1 MGVRG
6 RRPPARRERDRTE
19 ENDAGA
25 KEPGDNAKG
34 PSDKEQSDEEILL
47 ADLAAYQ
54 ETEMTTPPISL
65 TIMTLTVTVCSGRAL
80 AGSSLHQGSVY
91 LRLAV
96 KGPAVKNPAVKNRA
110 VKNAVSGVVA
120 AIWIAVTAWTV
131 PQAAG
136 PQSVTANASSVAGP
150 YRQALDRYCVTCHN
164 QRLKTA
170 GLMLDTLD
178 LAKISDSAETW
189 EKVVRKLRT
198 RAMPPQPSRRPD
210 HATYER
216 LIAWLEADLDRAAAA
231 RPNPGRP
238 LLHRLNRAEYANA
251 IRDLLALD
259 VDGASLLPP
268 DDSAYGFDNISDVL
282 GVSPSLQ
289 ERYLSAART
298 ISALAV
304 GDPDVAPGSE
314 TYVIRQD
321 LSQDKHIEGLPLGTV
336 GGILVRQTFPL
347 DGEYIFQVKLYRTN
361 LNIVRGLE
369 YAHQVE
375 FAVDGERIHLAAI
388 GGKGDLATL
397 FEKPTDTSD
406 AVDARLRVRVPVKA
420 GPHAVA
426 VTFIQE
432 PSVVD
437 TVRLQP
443 YLRSSVDNFDW
454 SGRPHMQTLAIT
466 GPFGAT
472 GPGDTPSRRR
482 IFTCSPSADRRRVA
496 AETACAREIL
506 STLARRAYRKPVT
519 DADLRP
525 VLGFYDAG
533 RRQGSFER
541 GIQMGLQR
549 ILASPQFMF
558 RVERDPVNVAAGAV
572 YRISD
577 IELASRLS
585 FFLWSSIPDDEL
597 LKVASQGKLKDPV
610 VLERQV
616 RRMLASD
623 RARTLVGNFAGQWL
637 HLRNVRS
644 VLPNSDEFPDFDDNL
659 RQGFQRE
666 TELLFESIM
675 REDRNVLDLLRADY
689 TFVNERLARH
699 YGIPNVYGSYFR
711 RVTITDEARRGL
723 LGQGSILAVTSHA
736 ERTSPVLRGKWIL
749 DNIVGTPPAP
759 PPPDVPVLKENEE
772 GQKPRTMREQ
782 MAEHRANPVCA
793 SCHKVMDPIGFALE
807 NFDAVGAWRTREA
820 GGAIDASGELADGT
834 KVDGVVTLRETLLS
848 RPDVFVGTMT
858 EKLLTY
864 GLGRGLDYHDMP
876 VVRSIVR
883 QAAAS
888 DYRFTALVLGIVNS
902 VPFQM
907 RKAKEIT
914 E

>member
-1 MGVRG
+1 MRNGLFSLVVWIASVASSV
-6 RRPPARRERDRTE
+6 PQPAI
-19 ENDAGA
+19 
-25 KEPGDNAKG
+25 P
-34 PSDKEQSDEEILL
+34 QS
-47 ADLAAYQ
+47 AAVN
-54 ETEMTTPPISL
+54 S
-65 TIMTLTVTVCSGRAL
+65 S
-80 AGSSLHQGSVY
+80 AGSS
-91 LRLAV
+91 
-96 KGPAVKNPAVKNRA
+96 
-110 VKNAVSGVVA
+110 
-120 AIWIAVTAWTV
+120 
-131 PQAAG
+131 
-136 PQSVTANASSVAGP
+136 AS
-150 YRQALDRYCVTCHN
+150 YRDTLNRYCVTCHN
-164 QRLKTA
+164 QRLRTA
-170 GLMLDTLD
+170 DLTLDTLD
-178 LAKISDSAETW
+178 LTKISDSAETW

-198 RAMPPQPSRRPD
+198 GTMPPQPSRRPD
-210 HATYER
+210 HATYEG
-216 LIAWLEADLDRAAAA
+216 LIAWLETDLDRAAVA

-238 LLHRLNRAEYANA
+238 LLHRLNRAEYSNA

-304 GDPDVAPGSE
+304 GDRDLAPGSD

-321 LSQDKHIEGLPLGTV
+321 LSQNQHIEGLPLGTV
-336 GGILVRQTFPL
+336 GGTLVHHTFPL
-347 DGEYIFQVKLYRTN
+347 DGEYTFQVKLYRTN

-369 YAHQVE
+369 YPHQVE
-375 FAVDGERIHLAAI
+375 FTVDGERIHLAAL
-388 GGKGDLATL
+388 GGKSDLASL
-397 FEKPTDTSD
+397 FEKPTDTGD
-406 AVDARLRVRVPVKA
+406 AVDARLRVRVPVTA
-420 GPHAVA
+420 GPHTVAVA
-426 VTFIQE
+426 FIRE
-432 PSVVD
+432 PSVED

-466 GPFGAT
+466 GPFTPT

-482 IFTCSPSADRRRVA
+482 IFTCSPSSASAKAPADKPVFA
-496 AETACAREIL
+496 AASVGKRASAPASAGKPETAADTGCARQIL

-519 DADLRP
+519 EADVRP
-525 VLGFYDAG
+525 VLSFYDVG
-533 RRQGSFER
+533 RRQGGFER
-541 GIQMGLQR
+541 GIQMGLER

-558 RVERDPVNVAAGAV
+558 RIERDPANVAAGVV

-577 IELASRLS
+577 LELASRLS

-597 LKVASQGKLKDPV
+597 LKVASQGRLTDPA
-610 VLERQV
+610 VLEQQV

-623 RARTLVGNFAGQWL
+623 RAGTLVSNFAGQWL
-637 HLRNVRS
+637 QLRNVRS

-666 TELLFESIM
+666 TELLFESVM
-675 REDRNVLDLLRADY
+675 REDGNVLDLLRADY
-689 TFVNERLARH
+689 TFVNERLAQH
-699 YGIPNVYGSYFR
+699 YGMPNVYGSYFR
-711 RVTITDEARRGL
+711 RVTITDEARKGL
-723 LGQGSILAVTSHA
+723 LGQGSILALTSHA

-749 DNIVGTPPAP
+749 ENIVGTPPPP

-820 GGAIDASGELADGT
+820 GGPIDASGELADGT
-834 KVDGVVTLRETLLS
+834 KVDGVVTLRQALLS

-864 GLGRGLDYHDMP
+864 ALGRGLDYHDMP

-883 QAAAS
+883 QSAAGG
-888 DYRFTALVLGIVNS
+888 YRFSSLVLGIVNS

-907 RKAKEIT
+907 RTASAT
-914 E
+914 DGG